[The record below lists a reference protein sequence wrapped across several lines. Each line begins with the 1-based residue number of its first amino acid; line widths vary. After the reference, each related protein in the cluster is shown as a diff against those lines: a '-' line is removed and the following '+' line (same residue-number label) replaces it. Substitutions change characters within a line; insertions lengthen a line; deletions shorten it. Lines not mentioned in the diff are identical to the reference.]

1 MSKDAIMFFIQLV
14 CLTLLFVFNMQKQ
27 RKIDGQKELIELQEE
42 LIDLQER
49 RIEQLE
55 AVCP

>member
-1 MSKDAIMFFIQLV
+1 MKTATLLTIIHV
-14 CLTLLFVFNMQKQ
+14 GCLTLLFVFNMQKKS
-27 RKIDGQKELIELQEE
+27 KIKRQTELIELQQEV
-42 LIDLQER
+42 IDLQER

>member
-1 MSKDAIMFFIQLV
+1 MKTATLLTIIHVV
-14 CLTLLFVFNMQKQ
+14 CLTLLFVFNMQKKS
-27 RKIDGQKELIELQEE
+27 KIKQQTELIELQQEV
-42 LIDLQER
+42 IDLQER

>member
-1 MSKDAIMFFIQLV
+1 
-14 CLTLLFVFNMQKQ
+14 MQKKS
-27 RKIDGQKELIELQEE
+27 KIKRQTELIELQQEV
-42 LIDLQER
+42 IDLQER

>member
-1 MSKDAIMFFIQLV
+1 MKTATLLTIIHV
-14 CLTLLFVFNMQKQ
+14 CCLTLLFVFNMQKKS
-27 RKIDGQKELIELQEE
+27 KIKRQTELIELQQEV
-42 LIDLQER
+42 IDLQER

>member
-1 MSKDAIMFFIQLV
+1 MKYITPFMLMFVAWIIMAHV
-14 CLTLLFVFNMQKQ
+14 SC
-27 RKIDGQKELIELQEE
+27 RKSQVIEKNRELIELQQEV
-42 LIDLQER
+42 IDLQER